1 MWSVRDGGHPRIL
14 DVDTTLDADFYTA
27 KSCEGSV
34 VLTLPRC
41 ISPQPFDRSRET
53 QLIPPSNMNQAAA
66 ALRTQ
71 WVEPSDV
78 FSILLIIGGDV
89 IRLALAAVSGGPVTP
104 VTFSFGWVS
113 YAVTAL
119 LSILGENCLMPP
131 SPDSLLRVISLSTGY
146 VRYNRSWT
154 LGRVFQNY
162 EYWMPAEVEQRLRS
176 HPVLYEDEEARIADT
191 ATSEKSA
198 STKTY
203 PNPRKFV
210 SPHHARLCVAVYE
223 WALDGG
229 HPVAM
234 PGYDWVYWLGIAVTI
249 LQLGISAIPF
259 GLYGDWSIF
268 LVTTAGTILAYASG
282 ALPQWR
288 KEKWACR
295 TLNKPKDVA
304 LTLGNGTK
312 HVIVVQ
318 GASGGLDLEDLA
330 GGQSTDDDEE
340 QPRRGLWMRLLRI
353 SNSTRGVTFLLAVLW
368 LMLLIT
374 STGIHAHAWYL
385 LAVGGIGMLQNLIT
399 AGAPRQPAMLG
410 IPIRLAKRASS
421 AGLVPMVFAEF
432 KVMHTLMELEMDY
445 KGAGRALLAEYFPG
459 GGLLPWEEKW
469 WASDDPGERRELLR
483 TARQKEFHKQ
493 TRKMSAT

>member
-1 MWSVRDGGHPRIL
+1 
-14 DVDTTLDADFYTA
+14 
-27 KSCEGSV
+27 
-34 VLTLPRC
+34 
-41 ISPQPFDRSRET
+41 
-53 QLIPPSNMNQAAA
+53 MNQAAA
-66 ALRTQ
+66 ALRAQ

-119 LSILGENCLMPP
+119 LTILGENCLMPP
-131 SPDSLLRVISLSTGY
+131 SPDPSLRVISLSTGY

-162 EYWMPAEVEQRLRS
+162 EYWMPAEVQQRLRR

-191 ATSEKSA
+191 ETSEKSTT
-198 STKTY
+198 STDIY

-210 SPHHARLCVAVYE
+210 SPRQASLCVAVYE

-229 HPVAM
+229 QTVAT
-234 PGYDWVYWLGIAVTI
+234 PGYDWVYWLGLAVTV

-268 LVTTAGTILAYASG
+268 LVTAAGTILAYASG

-288 KEKWACR
+288 REKWACR
-295 TLNKPKDVA
+295 ILDKQKDVA
-304 LTLGNGTK
+304 LTLGNGSK
-312 HVIVVQ
+312 HVIVVL
-318 GASGGLDLEDLA
+318 GANGGLDLEDLA
-330 GGQSTDDDEE
+330 GGQTPEHDEE
-340 QPRRGLWMRLLRI
+340 QPRRGPWVHLVNPN
-353 SNSTRGVTFLLAVLW
+353 NSTRAVTFLLAVLW
-368 LMLLIT
+368 LMLLVT

-410 IPIRLAKRASS
+410 IPIQLVKRTSS
-421 AGLVPMVFAEF
+421 ENGGGPVPMVFAEF
-432 KVMHTLMELEMDY
+432 KVMHTLMELELDY
-445 KGAGRALLAEYFPG
+445 KGVGRALLAEFFPRG
-459 GGLLPWEEKW
+459 RMLPWEEKW
-469 WASDDPGERRELLR
+469 WASDDLSERRKLLR

-493 TRKMSAT
+493 TRRGSPT

>member
-1 MWSVRDGGHPRIL
+1 MR
-14 DVDTTLDADFYTA
+14 A
-27 KSCEGSV
+27 
-34 VLTLPRC
+34 
-41 ISPQPFDRSRET
+41 
-53 QLIPPSNMNQAAA
+53 
-66 ALRTQ
+66 Q
-71 WVEPSDV
+71 WVEPGDV

-113 YAVTAL
+113 YAITAL
-119 LSILGENCLMPP
+119 LSILGENSLMPP
-131 SPDSLLRVISLSTGY
+131 SPDSSLRVISLSTGY
-146 VRYNRSWT
+146 VRFNRSWT

-162 EYWMPAEVEQRLRS
+162 EYWMPAEVEQRLRN

-191 ATSEKSA
+191 ATSKSMA
-198 STKTY
+198 SIGTH
-203 PNPRKFV
+203 PNSRKFV
-210 SPHHARLCVAVYE
+210 SPREARLCVAVYE

-229 HPVAM
+229 HSVGT
-234 PGYDWVYWLGIAVTI
+234 PGYDWVYWLGLAVTV

-268 LVTTAGTILAYASG
+268 LVTVAGTILAYASG

-295 TLNKPKDVA
+295 SLDRRKDVA
-304 LTLGNGTK
+304 LTLGNGTR
-312 HVIVVQ
+312 HVIVVL
-318 GASGGLDLEDLA
+318 GANGGLDLEDLA
-330 GGQSTDDDEE
+330 GGQSPDDDEG
-340 QPRRGLWMRLLRI
+340 QTRRGRWMRLVNP
-353 SNSTRGVTFLLAVLW
+353 SNSTRVVTFLLAVLW

-374 STGIHAHAWYL
+374 STGIHTHAWYL

-410 IPIRLAKRASS
+410 IPIRLVKRTIPQNGA
-421 AGLVPMVFAEF
+421 VPIPMVFAEF
-432 KVMHTLMELEMDY
+432 KVMHTLMELELDF
-445 KGAGRALLAEYFPG
+445 KGAGRALLAEFFPG
-459 GGLLPWEEKW
+459 GGLQPWEEKW

-493 TRKMSAT
+493 TRKTSAS